1 MTNSYYFDEEVDY
14 YHDRLTFYA
23 DQVARKEISL
33 AQVPRQLLLD
43 SMFFDRVF
51 FLVTGNKD
59 GIDLY
64 QKKCLLQSFIDR
76 RQDKRIIGHC
86 QAMVSDSSMDSV

>member
-1 MTNSYYFDEEVDY
+1 MTHHYYSDEEVDY

-23 DQVARKEISL
+23 DQVARREITL
-33 AQVPRQLLLD
+33 DKVPRQLLLD
-43 SMFFDRVF
+43 SNFFDEVF
-51 FLVTGNKD
+51 YLVTGNKD
-59 GIDLY
+59 GIDFY

-86 QAMVSDSSMDSV
+86 QAMVSESSMDSV